1 MQVHPL
7 RTTQIEFEKSI
18 EDFYYRHQRQYLQGI
33 KRWGKV
39 GLQKMA
45 NYVRIH
51 GIDLGYFK
59 GVSES
64 STDPFAQRLMLTFC
78 TREKIQDYF

>member
-1 MQVHPL
+1 
-7 RTTQIEFEKSI
+7 
-18 EDFYYRHQRQYLQGI
+18 
-33 KRWGKV
+33 
-39 GLQKMA
+39 MA

-59 GVSES
+59 GISDS

-78 TREKIQDYF
+78 TREKIQDYFTEVIALKNKE